1 MEARKESVKMENPE
15 QNVTESIQSRNE
27 NSENVSEKTGN
38 VTAVV
43 EGTINIDFDNLTEEK
58 VLAMTEFEITALKES
73 LDKDDE
79 KASKIKDYLKTRAW
93 QEFKAKITWANF
105 KTLIS
110 SAWTKLKSW
119 LSNLDPIFR
128 YAIYALILAKLFKL
142 ILGDCIERVMVLL
155 LKNHNHNI
163 SCYFNGRRFNLLWL
177 QLLQAYRRTLGQGHN
192 AHTGTSIRS
201 FYPETKIINQSAERR
216 VTASA
221 DKKSC

>member
-142 ILGDCIERVMVLL
+142 I
-155 LKNHNHNI
+155 
-163 SCYFNGRRFNLLWL
+163 
-177 QLLQAYRRTLGQGHN
+177 
-192 AHTGTSIRS
+192 
-201 FYPETKIINQSAERR
+201 
-216 VTASA
+216 
-221 DKKSC
+221 